1 MGRIHYLRRSDTS
14 TRSIIGQLMRSLIE
28 LKSIIETGEAM
39 IDESKIESDIQILC
53 NTWEELTEYE
63 KRSKDELTYKYN
75 ITSWSYDEY
84 CVEVELLHLGEP
96 LSALIDLSEGL
107 IEYVDDD
114 HPEIIHSLSK
124 DVVALYDTIH
134 EKIQS
139 VAESLG
145 YIYEWDDVV
154 CNYFGEGYSLTATA
168 YESDESCYEIEIEE
182 EP

>member
-1 MGRIHYLRRSDTS
+1 
-14 TRSIIGQLMRSLIE
+14 MRSLIE

-154 CNYFGEGYSLTATA
+154 CNYFGEGYSLTATV
-168 YESDESCYEIEIEE
+168 YESDESCYEIEIEG